1 MKSNKKKII
10 GFVCTSFDQVAGGLE
25 RQIIRTSESLNLKGY
40 KIYIISFDN
49 YSAKSFYQIP
59 NQIEWLKCG
68 NGLKPHNSANK
79 LQRLKQILHLR
90 KTIKKHKITD
100 LITFHHGIFPRVYLA
115 SFALKIINIVSERNS
130 LRNYDY
136 IKLNKINIGFLSL
149 FFADKITVQ
158 LKSYK
163 KDYPFFL
170 RKKIYVISNILKNPI
185 KNYKE
190 PNLNSNKVAM
200 AGRLCAQ
207 KNFTPLLN
215 QIKKSNS
222 YRIKVQI
229 AGEGGLRTYLEK
241 EYEDLIKNS
250 TLKLKGNIKNID
262 SFFSD
267 SAIFCFPSLWEGYPN
282 CLVEALRMGLPIV
295 TSKRMK
301 YLTEFV
307 ENNVNGLILEDNDFL
322 VEIDKLIVDKERLN
336 YMSFQSHKKYIALCK
351 RNPIKEWIKLI
362 EGKYQ

>member
-1 MKSNKKKII
+1 MKNSKKRVI
-10 GFVCTSFDQVAGGLE
+10 GFVCTSFDKVAGGLE

-49 YSAKSFYQIP
+49 DSAKSFYQIP

-79 LQRLKQILHLR
+79 YQRLKQILNLR
-90 KTIKKHKITD
+90 KTIKKYKITD
-100 LITFHHGIFPRVYLA
+100 LITFHHGIFPRVFLA
-115 SFALKIINIVSERNS
+115 SFAFNIIHIVSERNS

-136 IKLNKINIGFLSL
+136 IKLNKINLGFISL
-149 FFADKITVQ
+149 FFANKITVQ
-158 LKSYK
+158 LKSYI

-170 RKKIYVISNILKNPI
+170 RKKIYVISNILKDPI
-185 KNYKE
+185 EEYKE
-190 PNLNSNKVAM
+190 PKLNSNKVAM

-207 KNFTPLLN
+207 KNFTPLLD
-215 QIKKSNS
+215 QLKRSNS
-222 YRIKVQI
+222 TEIEISI

-241 EYEDLIKNS
+241 EYKELIKNS
-250 TLKLKGNIKNID
+250 TLTLKGNIKNID
-262 SFFSD
+262 SFFSN

-307 ENNVNGLILEDNDFL
+307 ENNVNGLILEDHNFL
-322 VEIDKLIVDKERLN
+322 IEIKKLIVDKERLK
-336 YMSFQSHKKYIALCK
+336 YMSLQSHKKYIALCK
-351 RNPIKEWIKLI
+351 RNPVEDWIKLI
-362 EGKYQ
+362 ESNYK